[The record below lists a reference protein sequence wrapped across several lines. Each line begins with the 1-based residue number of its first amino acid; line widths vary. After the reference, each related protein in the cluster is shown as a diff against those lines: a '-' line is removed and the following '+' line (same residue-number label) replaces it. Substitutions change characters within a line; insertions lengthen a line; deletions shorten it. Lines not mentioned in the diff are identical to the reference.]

1 MKRLITFL
9 LVLNCLVLNILSQER
24 YSANIAI
31 GVKAGTTLSQT
42 MFAPGVQ
49 QKMIPG
55 MLCGVAVRYIE
66 ENHFGVIGELN
77 FMQRGWKEVFE
88 ETPYSFSRRLSY
100 IQIPL
105 LAHIYFGNER
115 TRFFF
120 NAGPEVGFLLTDK
133 PKANFNYTDLS
144 SVPDFPITN
153 RNTAQ
158 FTMDIKNKI
167 DYGISA
173 GLGLEVSVNRKNSL
187 LLEGRFY
194 YGLNNLF
201 SANKKDIF
209 SASNGISIMVSLGY
223 MFHIK

>member
-1 MKRLITFL
+1 MRRLITFL

-24 YSANIAI
+24 YSANVAI
-31 GVKAGTTLSQT
+31 GVKGGTTLSQT

-115 TRFFF
+115 ARFFF

-133 PKANFNYTDLS
+133 PKANFNYADLS